1 MNMSALSMPVSK
13 QQLFCAS
20 ERPSGPLVQ
29 RALNPVAL
37 AHNNFCPVLGFY
49 DRQDFKQDLKRVDR
63 AA

>member
-37 AHNNFCPVLGFY
+37 AHNFLSGFWVFTT
-49 DRQDFKQDLKRVDR
+49 DRILSRI
-63 AA
+63 